1 MKKLSLI
8 LGIITIIAALLMVIL
23 TPIVGVKS
31 NLPTSHIIYVS
42 YVAAAFG
49 GFIIW
54 FVITILRETFRE

>member
-23 TPIVGVKS
+23 TPIVGIKS

-42 YVAAAFG
+42 WVATAFG
-49 GFIIW
+49 GIIIW